1 VEYLPNL
8 VKRPLQLLAIC
19 LVLDLATKSFVV
31 GLLVAIVGASFLYNK
46 IASFNRTV
54 PAAPKVSMPDYPS
67 KSKPQAA
74 QPEDQPEQQYEYER
88 SVVVTPIRR
97 TGTDD
102 RS

>member
-1 VEYLPNL
+1 
-8 VKRPLQLLAIC
+8 
-19 LVLDLATKSFVV
+19 
-31 GLLVAIVGASFLYNK
+31 
-46 IASFNRTV
+46 
-54 PAAPKVSMPDYPS
+54 MPDYPS